1 MERFSWRD
9 ITPEEVYLSRR
20 RLLGVLGAA
29 AGGAVVVACGGVG
42 EQAAAPASGPTP
54 TAGPPPVRTIDGA
67 LPPASAD
74 EPAPDANR
82 PATDELGAPL
92 TSFEAV
98 TNYNNFYEFS
108 TNKAAVA
115 KLSTGFVA
123 APWTVTIGGFANK
136 PMTLDLDDLKRRFG
150 LEERI
155 YRLRCVEGW
164 SIVVPWVGF
173 PLRKLLAAV
182 EPQSGAAYVRFES
195 VFRPDQMPGQGDPSF
210 PWPYTEG
217 LRIDEAMNDLALLV
231 TGVYGRDLLPQNGAP
246 VRLVVPW
253 KYGFKSIKSIVKID
267 LVADKPTTLW
277 NTTAPDEYGFFANV
291 NPAVDHPR
299 WSQATERRIE
309 GGLSRRRTLAF
320 NGYGAQV
327 APLYAGMDLK
337 VSF

>member
-20 RLLGVLGAA
+20 RLLGVAAAA
-29 AGGAVVVACGGVG
+29 AGGAAIAACG
-42 EQAAAPASGPTP
+42 PASRTDAPVTTGPTP
-54 TAGPPPVRTIDGA
+54 TSGPPPVRTLSGA
-67 LPPASAD
+67 L
-74 EPAPDANR
+74 EPAAAEGAATDVAR

-92 TSFEAV
+92 TSFDAV
-98 TNYNNFYEFS
+98 THYNNFYEFS
-108 TNKAAVA
+108 TNKEAVA
-115 KLSTGFVA
+115 RLSTGFVA
-123 APWTVTIGGFANK
+123 SPWEIAIGGLVNK
-136 PMTLDLDDLKRRFG
+136 PMTLDLDALRTRFG

-182 EPQSGAAYVRFES
+182 EPQSSAAFVRFES
-195 VFRPDQMPGQGDPSF
+195 VLRPDQMPGQGDHGF

-277 NTTAPDEYGFFANV
+277 NETAPDEYGFFANV

-309 GGLSRRRTLAF
+309 GGLSRRRTLPF
-320 NGYGAQV
+320 NGYDAQV
-327 APLYAGMDLK
+327 ASLYTGMDLK